1 MGEANPSQRLLL
13 VVDDMAENRALLSR
27 YFGSRGFRIAQAD
40 CGATALGLIKRQRF
54 DAVLLDIVMPEID
67 GIEVLKRIREIHA
80 QRELPV
86 IMVSAKSASMDISLA
101 LDLGA
106 NDYITK
112 PIDLADALA
121 RVQRHLAPARA
132 EPAMPQSSEAAV
144 DAKAAD
150 LPERAARLMALAT
163 KFRREGHSAY
173 ADQLA
178 AKAAQYRQ

>member
-1 MGEANPSQRLLL
+1 MGVANPGQRLLL
-13 VVDDMAENRALLSR
+13 VVDYIAENRALLSR
-27 YFGSRGFRIAQAD
+27 YFGSRGFQTAQAD

-67 GIEVLKRIREIHA
+67 GIEVLKRIREVHA
-80 QRELPV
+80 QPELPV

-121 RVQRHLAPARA
+121 RVQRHLAPPRS
-132 EPAMPQSSEAAV
+132 EPAMPQSREAAV
-144 DAKAAD
+144 DAKAAN
-150 LPERAARLMALAT
+150 LPEHAARLMALAT

-178 AKAAQYRQ
+178 AKAAQYLE